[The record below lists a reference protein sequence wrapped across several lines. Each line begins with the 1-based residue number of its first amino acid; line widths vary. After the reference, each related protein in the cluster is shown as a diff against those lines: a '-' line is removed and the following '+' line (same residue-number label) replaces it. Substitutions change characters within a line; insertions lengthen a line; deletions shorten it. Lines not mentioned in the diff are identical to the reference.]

1 MVDKVNYIEADMDEA
16 IREQVRAFNRFF
28 AVKIRVF
35 NRYAFETPYSL
46 VEGRIIGE
54 IGRQTG
60 CTANEIADTLDMDKS
75 YLSRVLGKL
84 EDAGLIDK
92 SVSGSD
98 SRKKHLYLT
107 DKGRILFDE
116 LEGLSD
122 AQVADMLSGL
132 SPVQMEKLSKSM
144 HTIQSIL
151 GNEHG

>member
-1 MVDKVNYIEADMDEA
+1 MDETL
-16 IREQVRAFNRFF
+16 RNQVRAFNRFF

-54 IGRQTG
+54 IGRQSG
-60 CTANEIADTLDMDKS
+60 CTANQIAETLDMDKS
-75 YLSRVLGKL
+75 YLSRVIGKL
-84 EDAGLIDK
+84 DDAGLITK
-92 SVSGSD
+92 SVSKND

-107 DKGRILFDE
+107 EKGRTLFNE
-116 LEGLSD
+116 LEGLSE

-132 SPVQMEKLSKSM
+132 SAEQMEKLSESM

-151 GNEHG
+151 GNENG

>member
-1 MVDKVNYIEADMDEA
+1 MDEI

-54 IGRQTG
+54 IGRQSG
-60 CTANEIADTLDMDKS
+60 CTANEIAETLDMDKS
-75 YLSRVLGKL
+75 YLSRVIGKL
-84 EDAGLIDK
+84 EDAGLITK
-92 SVSGSD
+92 SVSDSD
-98 SRKKHLYLT
+98 TRKKHLYLT
-107 DKGRILFDE
+107 EKGRKLFTE
-116 LEGLSD
+116 LEQLSN

-132 SPVQMEKLSKSM
+132 NSEQMERLSESM